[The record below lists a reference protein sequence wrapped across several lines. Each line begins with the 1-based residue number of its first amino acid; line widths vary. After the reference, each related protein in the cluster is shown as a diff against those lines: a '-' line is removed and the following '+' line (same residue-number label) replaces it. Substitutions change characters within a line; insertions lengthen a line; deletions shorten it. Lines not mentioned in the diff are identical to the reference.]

1 LNWRR
6 SRSES
11 ARSDYSY
18 QSKKSSR
25 KSRNYDHYRDGRKS
39 PSRTTRKRNPRSQS
53 APVYEFD
60 PETDSRSL
68 TARSYSTSAPLE
80 NLHGIIP
87 KSTSSSQLST
97 LAYKKKR
104 EQIRKLQSYKPR
116 VSFEAVSIPKRP
128 LGVKLCSNDGR
139 YLEIVDVDVGSAG
152 DRAGMQ
158 PGDLIVQINDDC
170 FESAREGLMMV
181 KSYPLP
187 LILIVRRVLVENEA
201 IEDGHSSAAGG
212 SSTIPDNEH
221 PSPQSSQLSLLNSPG
236 SIQSDKSNPE
246 STQQYEPNQE

>member
-158 PGDLIVQINDDC
+158 PGDLIVQI
-170 FESAREGLMMV
+170 
-181 KSYPLP
+181 
-187 LILIVRRVLVENEA
+187 
-201 IEDGHSSAAGG
+201 HSSAAGG

-236 SIQSDKSNPE
+236 SIQSDKSSISPARPE
-246 STQQYEPNQE
+246 TITTTATQLARPYNDYHE